1 MLGTENQ
8 TERLIMAIQKNPL
21 VPHMNLELSQADSAL
36 VQQYQTGVAVNPYRC
51 NNEDVIRREQT
62 DRDRASVMRP
72 SFVRDTEKIMHL
84 QAYNRLAGKTQVFSF
99 RSHDDL
105 TRRGLHVQLVA
116 RVAHTIGRALGL
128 NVDLIEAIALGHDI
142 GHTPFGHAGER
153 FLNHEYHVRTNKY
166 FFHNVMSVR
175 VLDKL
180 YGRNLSLQM
189 LDGALCHNGEFEQ
202 QVLELSGLSNFADFD
217 ATVQSCWDD
226 APQVIGHLRP
236 MTLEGCVVRISDII
250 AYIGKDRQDAIRAGI
265 ATEKTFEDG
274 MGGAYNAWALCAFAT
289 DIVSC
294 SLGSSR
300 IALSEEGFEELRR
313 AKRENYEKIYLASE
327 VAGDLSQ
334 DMAQMFAM
342 VYATCLEWMQSGKQ
356 DTPLFEHHIQPLE
369 RSLSYYGKSYDWQQ
383 DLNLTAVDYI
393 SAMTDDYF
401 AALCQHID
409 PSCAAFFPQ
418 YSYFA

>member
-1 MLGTENQ
+1 MKTTQ
-8 TERLIMAIQKNPL
+8 HNPL
-21 VPHMNLELSQADSAL
+21 APHLKLELSAADAAL
-36 VQQYQTGVAVNPYRC
+36 IQQYQTGTLVNPYRC

-62 DRDRASVMRP
+62 DRDSASVMRS

-99 RSHDDL
+99 REHDDL

-116 RVAHTIGRALGL
+116 RVARNIGRALGL
-128 NVDLIEAIALGHDI
+128 NEDLIEAIALGHDI

-153 FLNHEYHVRTNKY
+153 FLNEEYHARTKKY

-175 VLDKL
+175 VLDTL

-202 QVLELSGLSNFADFD
+202 QVLALSTLSNFAEFD

-226 APQVIGHLRP
+226 AHNVIGHLRP

-250 AYIGKDRQDAIRAGI
+250 AYLGKDRQDAIRAGI
-265 ATEKTFEDG
+265 ATEKTFDDG
-274 MGGAYNAWALCAFAT
+274 MGGAYNAWALSAFTT
-289 DIVSC
+289 DIVSH

-300 IALSEEGFEELRR
+300 IAMSEESFEELRR
-313 AKRENYEKIYLASE
+313 AKRENYQKIYLASE
-327 VAGDLSQ
+327 VAEDFSQ
-334 DMAQMFAM
+334 NIAQMFAM
-342 VYATCLEWMQSGKQ
+342 VYATCLEWMQSG
-356 DTPLFEHHIQPLE
+356 DVTTPIFTHHILPLE
-369 RSLSYYGKSYDWQQ
+369 RSLSYYGKHYDWQQ
-383 DLNLTAVDYI
+383 DFDLTVVDYI

-409 PSCAAFFPQ
+409 PSTALFFPQ

>member
-1 MLGTENQ
+1 
-8 TERLIMAIQKNPL
+8 MAIQTNPL
-21 VPHMNLELSQADSAL
+21 APHMQLELSSTNAEL
-36 VQQYQTGVAVNPYRC
+36 VQQYQTGKVINPFRC

-62 DRDRASVMRP
+62 NHDFASVMRP

-116 RVAHTIGRALGL
+116 RIARNIGRALGL
-128 NVDLIEAIALGHDI
+128 NIDLIEAIALGHDI

-153 FLNHEYHVRTNKY
+153 FLNDEYHARTGKY

-175 VLDKL
+175 VLDTL

-189 LDGALCHNGEFEQ
+189 LDGAICHNGEFEQ
-202 QVLELSGLSNFADFD
+202 QVLELSNLSTFEDFD
-217 ATVQSCWDD
+217 VVVQSCWND
-226 APQVIGHLRP
+226 APHVIEHLRP

-265 ATEKTFEDG
+265 ATEKTFDDG
-274 MGGAYNAWALCAFAT
+274 MGGAYNAWALSAFAI
-289 DIVSC
+289 DIVSH
-294 SLGSSR
+294 SLGASR
-300 IALSEEGFEELRR
+300 ISMSEESFEEMRR
-313 AKRENYEKIYLASE
+313 AKRENYKKIYLASE

-334 DMAQMFAM
+334 NIAQMFAM
-342 VYATCLEWMQSGKQ
+342 VYAKCLEWMRCG
-356 DTPLFEHHIQPLE
+356 DTTTPIFEHHILPLE
-369 RSLSYYGKSYDWQQ
+369 RSLSYYKKEYDWQK
-383 DLNLTAVDYI
+383 DLDLTAVDYI

-401 AALCQHID
+401 AALCQYID
-409 PSCAAFFPQ
+409 PSTAKFFPQ